1 MNPLLDHSAK
11 KQITYLYTMKKITLL
26 SAFLFCIFL
35 QSIGQVYCKPRLI
48 GTPNFNSDNNTVV
61 CEAFNLSPKGYLMRS
76 NGLNVSNS
84 PHIYHLDT
92 LTDFGIDTMFGDLN
106 GSIDFYGSNGYLSHY
121 WLFSTVVLPKF
132 NYNISAYT
140 APSGTGSA
148 DGSITITFDS
158 LVPFNSMLFSQW
170 NNTLVDTTI
179 LDTHT
184 IRFDSLANEYLQIII
199 GNTSDASDYLA
210 FRIFIGD
217 PNYLYVN
224 TGLNMNISVVHAG
237 NNCNGLITAQ
247 PSNGQPIVYNIW
259 DDEHYNEFTRTSLCP
274 GVYSVYTYDLDVNA
288 MYNNG
293 SIDTIVITDNTT
305 AYIDSSIFNF
315 TIQDTSY
322 FNSIN
327 CDFNYHLPIDSVSY
341 SEDTLYNNG
350 GTLIVGFSLT
360 MYQGNTVVTISDSLS
375 IDPVDSLIMLDV
387 AIYCDQFKSSF
398 QGRRIAYLRG
408 APEHHFYQSEELAL
422 SELGEMDYLLY
433 PNPVEDKLHVS
444 FPEEVSGE
452 ISIYDTAGQLNLK
465 RELKNEKSF
474 DYDVNSLSKG
484 VYFMNIRTNTSAVNT
499 KFIVK

>member
-1 MNPLLDHSAK
+1 
-11 KQITYLYTMKKITLL
+11 MKKITLL

-48 GTPNFNSDNNTVV
+48 GTPNFYSDNNTVV

-76 NGLNVSNS
+76 TGLNVSNS
-84 PHIYHLDT
+84 QHITNLDT
-92 LTDFGIDTMFGDLN
+92 LTDFGIDTMYGALN
-106 GSIDFYGSNGYLSHY
+106 GSIDFYSSNGYLSHY
-121 WLFSTVVLPKF
+121 WLFSSVVLPKF
-132 NYNISAYT
+132 NYNVSAYT
-140 APSGTGSA
+140 APSGIGSA

-170 NNTLVDTTI
+170 NNTLVDTTL
-179 LDTHT
+179 LDSHT
-184 IRFDSLANEYLQIII
+184 IRFDSLANEYLQIVL
-199 GNTSDASDYLA
+199 GNPSDASDYLT

-224 TGLNMNISVVHAG
+224 TGLDMNFSVVHAG

-247 PSNGQPIVYNIW
+247 PTNGQPIVYNVW
-259 DDEHYNEFTRTSLCP
+259 SDGAYNEFTRTSLCP

-305 AYIDSSIFNF
+305 AYIDSSIFNY

-327 CDFNYHLPIDSVSY
+327 CDFNYHLPIDSVTY
-341 SEDTLYNNG
+341 VEDTLYNSG
-350 GTLIVGFSLT
+350 GILIVSFSLT
-360 MYQGNTVVTISDSLS
+360 MYQGNTVVTVSDSIT
-375 IDPVDSLIMLDV
+375 IDPIDSLIMLDV
-387 AIYCDQFKSSF
+387 AIYCDQFKSTF
-398 QGRRIAYLRG
+398 MGQRIAYLRG
-408 APEHHFYQSEELAL
+408 ASEHHFYQSGVLAVGNLNEL
-422 SELGEMDYLLY
+422 EYELY
-433 PNPVEDKLHVS
+433 PNPVEDKLQVS

-452 ISIYDTAGQLNLK
+452 ICIYDPSGHLNLK

-474 DYDVNSLSKG
+474 TYDVNSLSKG
-484 VYFMNIRTNTSAVNT
+484 VYFLSIRTNTSAVNT